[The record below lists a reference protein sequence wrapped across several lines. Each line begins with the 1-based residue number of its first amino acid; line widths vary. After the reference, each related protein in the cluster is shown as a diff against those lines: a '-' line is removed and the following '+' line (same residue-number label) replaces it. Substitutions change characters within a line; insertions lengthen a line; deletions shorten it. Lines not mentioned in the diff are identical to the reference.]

1 MMLNQRKTLVFMLA
15 ASLAST
21 IGGLPF
27 KTLPVLQG
35 SLADSFGFAPVD

>member
-1 MMLNQRKTLVFMLA
+1 MPA

-35 SLADSFGFAPVD
+35 SLADSVGFAPVD